1 MDRESQI
8 KKALRAIGKPET
20 PTTAAAARHFRI
32 LKDTLYRRVKTTST
46 IFQAAYEHQMILT
59 MAQEQVVISWIAGPT
74 ATGFPPSKALPKSR
88 IEDLKERFNPGSPP
102 LGVNYIAT
110 FISRHPKLG
119 YAYADRRDKKRA
131 IKDVKHVYEEF
142 FDKGSIYISK
152 RSLSTNLESS
162 GTKLLKNS
170 ISNLRTYTI
179 WMRRASY

>member
-1 MDRESQI
+1 
-8 KKALRAIGKPET
+8 
-20 PTTAAAARHFRI
+20 
-32 LKDTLYRRVKTTST
+32 
-46 IFQAAYEHQMILT
+46 MIL
-59 MAQEQVVISWIAGPT
+59 PT
-74 ATGFPPSKALPKSR
+74 ATAFAGASARDILECSR
-88 IEDLKERFNPGSPP
+88 TVT

-179 WMRRASY
+179 WMRRASC